1 MGVVDE
7 TDRTDTWSELQD
19 DLVQRAAERNRR
31 IHIGAAG
38 VLAAA
43 VVLASAVAL
52 RADDVDPAGPSSGVA
67 PPRSSAPMNVDEQL
81 AHDFVSAWF
90 AHDRPRATSY
100 VAPDATAY
108 AVLGATTTPRQATG
122 PGTLWRRN
130 RLDEALGNELSVD
143 GCWEIGAP
151 SAETSRIGCL
161 FTVDLLG
168 LGELGRGPFPDN
180 LFLVTVEDGEV
191 VSFFTAIGANDYDE
205 EGWGPFLAWVEDG
218 RGPDLPDLDRLDDPD
233 LAPREVGRTIR
244 SWGRAGR
251 DYVTALRSG
260 EAT

>member
-7 TDRTDTWSELQD
+7 THRTDMWSDQD

-31 IHIGAAG
+31 IHIAAAG

-52 RADDVDPAGPSSGVA
+52 RADDVGPAGPLPRIA
-67 PPRSSAPMNVDEQL
+67 PPRSSGPMNADERL

-108 AVLGATTTPRQATG
+108 GALGATSTPRPATG
-122 PGTLWRRN
+122 PGVLWRRN
-130 RLDEALGNELSVD
+130 RLDEALGSELHVD
-143 GCWEIGAP
+143 GCYEIGAP
-151 SAETSRIGCL
+151 SPDASRIGCL
-161 FTVDLLG
+161 YTIDLLG
-168 LGELGRGPFPDN
+168 LGELGRGPFADN
-180 LFLVTVEDGEV
+180 LFLVTVEDGKV
-191 VSFFTAIGANDYDE
+191 VTFFSAIGANDYDE
-205 EGWGPFLAWVEDG
+205 VGWGPFLAWIEDG
-218 RGPDLPDLDRLDDPD
+218 DGPDLPALDRLDDPAV
-233 LAPREVGRTIR
+233 APREVGRTIR
-244 SWGRAGR
+244 AWGRAGR
-251 DYVTALRSG
+251 DYLAALRSG